1 MSEVHSEE
9 AKEALTSP
17 EEINRQ
23 INDRGRVIVRASVIG
38 ILTNVG
44 LAAFKAAVGLLTHS
58 IAITMDAV
66 NNISDA
72 ASSLITIIG
81 TKLAQKEPD
90 KKHPFG
96 YGRIEYMSAL
106 IISVIVLYAGI
117 SSLVESVKAIIHP
130 DTPDYSVPAVII
142 VAVAVLVKVILGT
155 FVQRTGQRVNSDS
168 LVASGRDAVNDA
180 VISTTTVIAALL
192 YVFAHI
198 SVEAWLGALISL
210 VIVKAGFDMLMET
223 VSKIL
228 GESADPTLV
237 RELKK
242 TVTSFEDV
250 SGAYDLVLNNY
261 GPDSYNG
268 SIHIEVPDTYTAD
281 QVDTLIRRI
290 QTAVYRKH
298 RVILTGIGIYSV
310 ETQDQEAV
318 QIRREVEKLVLSNP
332 YVLQMHGFYYH
343 RNPRSI
349 RFDLVISF
357 ESPNRQASFREVV
370 DQVRKKYPDAQVYGT
385 MDTDFTGFLE

>member
-1 MSEVHSEE
+1 MGEVHSEE

-117 SSLVESVKAIIHP
+117 SSLVESLKAIIHP

-155 FVQRTGQRVNSDS
+155 FVQRTGQRVNP
-168 LVASGRDAVNDA
+168 L
-180 VISTTTVIAALL
+180 
-192 YVFAHI
+192 
-198 SVEAWLGALISL
+198 
-210 VIVKAGFDMLMET
+210 
-223 VSKIL
+223 
-228 GESADPTLV
+228 
-237 RELKK
+237 
-242 TVTSFEDV
+242 
-250 SGAYDLVLNNY
+250 
-261 GPDSYNG
+261 
-268 SIHIEVPDTYTAD
+268 
-281 QVDTLIRRI
+281 
-290 QTAVYRKH
+290 
-298 RVILTGIGIYSV
+298 
-310 ETQDQEAV
+310 
-318 QIRREVEKLVLSNP
+318 
-332 YVLQMHGFYYH
+332 
-343 RNPRSI
+343 
-349 RFDLVISF
+349 
-357 ESPNRQASFREVV
+357 
-370 DQVRKKYPDAQVYGT
+370 
-385 MDTDFTGFLE
+385 

>member
-9 AKEALTSP
+9 EKEALTSP

-23 INDRGRVIVRASVIG
+23 VNDRGRVIVRASVIG

-44 LAAFKAAVGLLTHS
+44 LAVFKAAVGFLTHS

-168 LVASGRDAVNDA
+168 LVASGRDAINDA
-180 VISTTTVIAALL
+180 VISATTVIAALL

-237 RELKK
+237 REIKK

-268 SIHIEVPDTYTAD
+268 SIHTYTAD

-310 ETQDQEAV
+310 ETRDQEAV
-318 QIRREVEKLVLSNP
+318 QIRREVERLVLSNP

-343 RNPRSI
+343 RDPRSI

-357 ESPNRQASFREVV
+357 DSPNRQASFQEVM

>member
-23 INDRGRVIVRASVIG
+23 INDRGREIVRASVIG

-117 SSLVESVKAIIHP
+117 SSLVESFI
-130 DTPDYSVPAVII
+130 
-142 VAVAVLVKVILGT
+142 
-155 FVQRTGQRVNSDS
+155 R
-168 LVASGRDAVNDA
+168 
-180 VISTTTVIAALL
+180 
-192 YVFAHI
+192 
-198 SVEAWLGALISL
+198 
-210 VIVKAGFDMLMET
+210 
-223 VSKIL
+223 
-228 GESADPTLV
+228 
-237 RELKK
+237 
-242 TVTSFEDV
+242 
-250 SGAYDLVLNNY
+250 
-261 GPDSYNG
+261 
-268 SIHIEVPDTYTAD
+268 
-281 QVDTLIRRI
+281 IRRI
-290 QTAVYRKH
+290 
-298 RVILTGIGIYSV
+298 ILSL
-310 ETQDQEAV
+310 
-318 QIRREVEKLVLSNP
+318 RSSLSQWR
-332 YVLQMHGFYYH
+332 YWS
-343 RNPRSI
+343 R
-349 RFDLVISF
+349 
-357 ESPNRQASFREVV
+357 
-370 DQVRKKYPDAQVYGT
+370 
-385 MDTDFTGFLE
+385 

>member
-1 MSEVHSEE
+1 
-9 AKEALTSP
+9 
-17 EEINRQ
+17 
-23 INDRGRVIVRASVIG
+23 
-38 ILTNVG
+38 
-44 LAAFKAAVGLLTHS
+44 
-58 IAITMDAV
+58 
-66 NNISDA
+66 
-72 ASSLITIIG
+72 
-81 TKLAQKEPD
+81 
-90 KKHPFG
+90 
-96 YGRIEYMSAL
+96 
-106 IISVIVLYAGI
+106 
-117 SSLVESVKAIIHP
+117 
-130 DTPDYSVPAVII
+130 
-142 VAVAVLVKVILGT
+142 
-155 FVQRTGQRVNSDS
+155 
-168 LVASGRDAVNDA
+168 
-180 VISTTTVIAALL
+180 
-192 YVFAHI
+192 
-198 SVEAWLGALISL
+198 
-210 VIVKAGFDMLMET
+210 MLMET

-310 ETQDQEAV
+310 ETRDQEAV

-332 YVLQMHGFYYH
+332 YVLQMHGFYYR

-357 ESPNRQASFREVV
+357 DSPNRQASFQEVV

-385 MDTDFTGFLE
+385 MDTDFTDSLE